1 MNDFFDKCS
10 RIEYAIKMPSL
21 LNYIFNR
28 NIARINE
35 LKKQAEDL
43 KSRIAYM
50 EKQES
55 QNNDI
60 QGRVNLQLR
69 TLGIP
74 TIFDGSNSKS
84 VLQDV
89 VTFQNSLE
97 KRNLQKIF
105 KQSQSWKQYIQA
117 SMSS

>member
-1 MNDFFDKCS
+1 MFNFLGENRQGILNDFFDKCS

-55 QNNDI
+55 Q
-60 QGRVNLQLR
+60 
-69 TLGIP
+69 IP
-74 TIFDGSNSKS
+74 FI
-84 VLQDV
+84 
-89 VTFQNSLE
+89 
-97 KRNLQKIF
+97 
-105 KQSQSWKQYIQA
+105 
-117 SMSS
+117 

>member
-1 MNDFFDKCS
+1 
-10 RIEYAIKMPSL
+10 
-21 LNYIFNR
+21 
-28 NIARINE
+28 
-35 LKKQAEDL
+35 
-43 KSRIAYM
+43 M

-97 KRNLQKIF
+97 KKKSAKN
-105 KQSQSWKQYIQA
+105 IQA
-117 SMSS
+117 ITELEAIYTSLDEQLKKAGKF

>member
-1 MNDFFDKCS
+1 
-10 RIEYAIKMPSL
+10 MPSL

-97 KRNLQKIF
+97 KKKSAKN
-105 KQSQSWKQYIQA
+105 IQA
-117 SMSS
+117 ITELEAIYTSLDEQLKKAGKF